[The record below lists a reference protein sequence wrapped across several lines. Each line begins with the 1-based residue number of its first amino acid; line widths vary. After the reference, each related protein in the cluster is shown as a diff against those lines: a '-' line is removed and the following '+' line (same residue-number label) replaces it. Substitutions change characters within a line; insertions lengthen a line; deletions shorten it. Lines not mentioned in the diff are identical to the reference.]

1 MRASWSES
9 RRLPGLKKTG
19 SEVIAMNVRHWSLVA
34 AVLAIGIVAGRTTGS
49 AAQDEKP
56 KYDFGQLTVQVAEAK
71 LKLAQMNLER
81 MQELNNKVRGT
92 LITGMVE
99 QFNEE
104 VELAERELKAAQGNP
119 GGDPFTATVERMRLA
134 LRSAMDREKR
144 ALATYEKAPDIV
156 TKGDIERLRQVA
168 VVADLQLQRGL
179 ALKDADHAK
188 QLQWQ
193 IDVFASELDRV
204 RVYSYL
210 LGQNR
215 FGEFAPG
222 L

>member
-1 MRASWSES
+1 
-9 RRLPGLKKTG
+9 
-19 SEVIAMNVRHWSLVA
+19 MNVRLWSLVA

-49 AAQDEKP
+49 AAQEEP
-56 KYDFGQLTVQVAEAK
+56 KYDFGKLTVQVAEAK
-71 LKLAQMNLER
+71 LKLAQMNLQR

-99 QFNEE
+99 QFTEE

-119 GGDPFTATVERMRLA
+119 GGDPFNATIERMRLG
-134 LRSAMDREKR
+134 LRSAEDREKR

-179 ALKDADHAK
+179 ALKDADSAK

-193 IDVFASELDRV
+193 LDVFASELDRV
-204 RVYSYL
+204 RIYTYL

>member
-1 MRASWSES
+1 
-9 RRLPGLKKTG
+9 
-19 SEVIAMNVRHWSLVA
+19 MNVRHWSAMA
-34 AVLAIGIVAGRTTGS
+34 ALLAIGIVAGRTTDT

-56 KYDFGQLTVQVAEAK
+56 KYDFGQLTVQVGEAK
-71 LKLAQMNLER
+71 LKLAQMNLQR

-99 QFNEE
+99 QFTEE
-104 VELAERELKAAQGNP
+104 VELAKRELKAAKSNP
-119 GGDPFTATVERMRLA
+119 GGDPFMATLERMRLA
-134 LRSAMDREKR
+134 LRSAEVREKR
-144 ALATYEKAPDIV
+144 ALATYGKAPDIV

-179 ALKDADHAK
+179 ALQDAEHGK

-204 RVYSYL
+204 RIYSYL

>member
-1 MRASWSES
+1 
-9 RRLPGLKKTG
+9 
-19 SEVIAMNVRHWSLVA
+19 MNVRHWSLVA
-34 AVLAIGIVAGRTTGS
+34 AVLAIGIVAGRTTGT

-56 KYDFGQLTVQVAEAK
+56 KYDFGQLTIQVADAK
-71 LKLAQMNLER
+71 LKLAQMNLQR

-99 QFNEE
+99 QFTEE
-104 VELAERELKAAQGNP
+104 VELAERELKAAKSNP
-119 GGDPFTATVERMRLA
+119 GGDPFLAALERMRLA
-134 LRSAMDREKR
+134 LRSAEDREKR

-179 ALKDADHAK
+179 ALEGADAGK
-188 QLQWQ
+188 QVQWQ

-204 RVYSYL
+204 RVYCYL